1 MIVTR
6 KSGLLVGAL
15 VLFFVLLQNT
25 LFSRI
30 GIVGTSVWILPVV
43 ALVFGL
49 LGGSLVGATIGFSIG
64 LLADGLGDSP
74 LGVAS
79 LGFMAIGYLGGYYR
93 ERNGRADQFIVI
105 GLSAAAVVAANLA
118 LGAYGLLTGLE
129 APLSWKVIPGIL
141 LQGLYGGLLALPA
154 YALAYRVLRPALILE
169 VPDQVRR
176 GRTAAARPVTGPE
189 VSDEV

>member
-6 KSGLLVGAL
+6 KSGLIVGVL

-25 LFSRI
+25 LFSGI
-30 GIVGTSVWILPVV
+30 GILGTGIWLLPAV
-43 ALVFGL
+43 ALIFGL
-49 LGGSLVGATIGFSIG
+49 LGGSLVGATVGFSLG

-93 ERNGRADQFIVI
+93 ERTGRIDQFSVA
-105 GLSAAAVVAANLA
+105 GLSACAVISANLA

-129 APLSWKVIPGIL
+129 ASLSWKVIPAIL
-141 LQGLYGGLLALPA
+141 LQGVYGGLLALPA
-154 YALAYRVLRPALILE
+154 YALVYRALRPALILG
-169 VPDQVRR
+169 VPTGSRS
-176 GRTAAARPVTGPE
+176 GRPAPARPAAGLGVD
-189 VSDEV
+189 DEV